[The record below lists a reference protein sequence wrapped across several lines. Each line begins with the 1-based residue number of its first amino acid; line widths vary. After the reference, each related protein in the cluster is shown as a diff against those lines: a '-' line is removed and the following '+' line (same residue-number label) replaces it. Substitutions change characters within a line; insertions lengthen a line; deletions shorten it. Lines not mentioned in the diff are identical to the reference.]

1 MTQNLLLAVA
11 LVMSTQT
18 ILNKKD
24 TFEIAMSISEK
35 LNGLTV
41 KEANSVIEWLQSSVN
56 GFVKQQQYNNN
67 YFETAKEWMLSP
79 QMPASELKL

>member
-1 MTQNLLLAVA
+1 
-11 LVMSTQT
+11 MSTQT
-18 ILNKKD
+18 GLNKKD
-24 TFEIAMSISEK
+24 TFGIAMSMSEK

-41 KEANSVIEWLQSSVN
+41 KEANSVIEWLQASVN

-79 QMPASELKL
+79 KMSASDLKL